1 MVKHKEMELEEI
13 TTENPTEKLLDTY
26 LNNLKKFKSLNKI
39 KNTN

>member
-1 MVKHKEMELEEI
+1 MEEPKEMELEET
-13 TTENPTEKLLDTY
+13 TTENLTPKLSDTY